1 MSLPEQGT
9 KVATGIVENMKQQ
22 PVCLALLVICAGLV
36 GFVFYSEHNQTET
49 RKILF
54 DRILDEQHSVQ
65 ELLTRCDTPP
75 KG

>member
-9 KVATGIVENMKQQ
+9 KVATSIVENMKQQ

-36 GFVFYSEHNQTET
+36 GFVFYSEHSQVEA

-65 ELLTRCDTPP
+65 ELLTRCDAPP